1 MDEPLFALVIQAAVY
16 GLINLGFK
24 VLLRRPIISASVAFW
39 FGWVFLLGGGL
50 ISERSQWASVTTE
63 FSVYLEKLFFGAF
76 VGFSIG
82 AIISNKNRRISTYKD
97 LVYLS
102 EKFINKY
109 GKKVLI
115 VLFSVGAI
123 FFIQRLMVVGFDAAY
138 LTEVRAIYNERGD
151 FILLQIGSHLSI
163 LATMFIMLRGVYDS
177 HYGMNLRAL
186 LLVIVCGAPL
196 GLANGGRAFLMSYLL
211 AYLSSF
217 LLCRSNFVR
226 VRFNITIRE
235 GLLMV
240 LTLAGL
246 LSIFAIM
253 GFLRGGYG
261 DQFNIFYT
269 IIIWPVSTLGAM
281 DSWVYSALVSER
293 TYGLNTFGWIVNFMS
308 RIGVI
313 DVSASAKI
321 IHDTLGFFQETSNSA
336 AVIPRSIL
344 PDLIYDFGADSI
356 FISMLLIALLLELI
370 TSRYAGAGIFLH
382 VLAAQCLIASFS
394 TIQNSILTP
403 GFVATLFWAAIFS
416 RSASRYRWHR

>member
-1 MDEPLFALVIQAAVY
+1 MDEPIFSLVIQATVY
-16 GLINLGFK
+16 GLFNLGFK
-24 VLLRRPIISASVAFW
+24 VLLRRPMISAAVAFW
-39 FGWVFLLGGGL
+39 FGWIFLLGGGL
-50 ISERSQWASVTTE
+50 ISERSQWASFTTE
-63 FSVYLEKLFFGAF
+63 FSVYLEKMFFGAF

-82 AIISNKNRRISTYKD
+82 TFIVHKDRRASTYKD
-97 LVYLS
+97 LVLLS
-102 EKFINKY
+102 ERFINKY
-109 GKKVLI
+109 GRKVLI
-115 VLFSVGAI
+115 VLFSVGVI
-123 FFIQRLMVVGFDAAY
+123 FFIQRLMVVGLGADY

-177 HYGMNLRAL
+177 YYGINFRAL
-186 LLVIVCGAPL
+186 LLVIVSGAPL
-196 GLANGGRAFLMSYLL
+196 GLANGGRAFLMSYFL

-217 LLCRSNFVR
+217 LLCRSNFIKVN
-226 VRFNITIRE
+226 FNVTTRE
-235 GLLMV
+235 CLLMA

-281 DSWVYSALVSER
+281 DSWVYSAMVSER
-293 TYGLNTFGWIVNFMS
+293 TYGLNTFGWIVDFMS
-308 RIGVI
+308 RIGLI
-313 DVSASAKI
+313 DVSASTKVI
-321 IHDTLGFFQETSNSA
+321 RDTVSFFQETSNSA

-344 PDLIYDFGADSI
+344 PDLIYDFGVDSI
-356 FISMLLIALLLELI
+356 FISMLLMALLLELI
-370 TSRYAGAGIFLH
+370 TSRYAAAGIFLH

-394 TIQNSILTP
+394 TIQNSVLTP

-416 RSASRYRWHR
+416 RLATRYRWH